1 MTLSR
6 KMSCFFF
13 AFFFILAQFLSGC
26 QAGLEYSQPFPGG
39 KLNPSP
45 IISTF
50 RTPSWSVFAVCEPC
64 WLGRGK
70 CRRICTEDEKIV
82 GNCKMNLF
90 CCRWR
95 IR

>member
-39 KLNPSP
+39 D
-45 IISTF
+45 
-50 RTPSWSVFAVCEPC
+50 FAVCEPC

-70 CRRICTEDEKIV
+70 CRRICTEDEKVV
-82 GNCKMNLF
+82 GNCKMNFF
-90 CCRWR
+90 CCRRR
-95 IR
+95 IRSTYDFIISIYI